1 MLEKFSVKK
10 PLTVVVGMIIVVV
23 LGVVSFMNTSTDLL
37 PEMELPF
44 SVVMTTHIGATP
56 EQIERDVTIPIEEA
70 MSTLSGI
77 DMVSSTSSE
86 HVSIVMLQFVD
97 SINMDSAAL
106 EIREAL
112 DMVELPDGV
121 GRPMTLRLNPDMMPV
136 MSASLYMEGMSI
148 DQLSEL
154 TLNELAPALA
164 TIPGVAV
171 VNVDGTVQ
179 NQLHVILRE
188 ENLDRVNAELGEAFG
203 TFMSAMPP
211 QALEAPETSAEE
223 GPTFGLP
230 SALIEVDTVMAMLT
244 AQNFSMPAGMTVD
257 GNVEYMVRVGEEFD
271 DLEDIGNLM
280 IFDPA
285 AMGLD
290 LEPIRLRDV
299 ADIFQTDDSDQS
311 FSRVNGNPSVM
322 LTIQRQSE
330 FSVSDVTQAVRNR
343 MDDLS
348 EDHEGLG
355 FVVLM
360 DQGEMIGEVID
371 NMLGNLVSGGLLSIL
386 VLLLFLRDI
395 KPTLIIAASI
405 PISLMLAF
413 TLMYFTGI
421 SLNMISMGGLA
432 LAVGMLVDNSIV
444 VIENIY
450 RIRSTTDLS
459 PAKAAIK
466 GASQVAGSVFA
477 SSLTTIA
484 VFFPIVFTGGITR
497 QLFQD
502 LALTIAYSLIAS
514 LIIAL
519 TVVPAGSSVMLKKIK
534 AEKEGKGFSK
544 FVDGYE
550 KSLRWA
556 LKFKWLVLGFA
567 GAALVFSFWAI
578 TQRGME
584 LFPAM
589 DSPQI
594 TVTAE
599 LPTDTPFEDVVAAAE
614 IFSDRVQG
622 IQDVET
628 VGVSIGGDS
637 MMSMMG
643 MGNLSAGADTNITM
657 YVLLDE
663 GRSQSQTDIIEQIN
677 AISEELDLE
686 ASASGDDA
694 GMGMM
699 MGDPISLRVEGRDL
713 DDIRDTAI
721 ALAELVSSV
730 DGAINVT
737 DLTAEGAPELR
748 VLVDQDAAMSNGLTV
763 AQVFMAVNSALTA
776 PERSFNL
783 NLQGRNYEI
792 IISDGD
798 FTLPTRSDL
807 ESLQLPTE
815 AGSIDLADVAEIRD
829 DLGFASISRMNGN
842 RNVTIAGEIA
852 DGYNVGLVNDEISR
866 RLEDFEAIPGTTVHI
881 GGEAEAMA
889 DAMGDLMLMM
899 GMAVLFIYLIMV
911 AQFQSLLSPFI
922 IMFSIPLAFTGAFFA
937 LLLTN
942 TPLSIVAMIGL
953 ILLTG
958 VIVNNGIVY
967 VDFVN
972 QMRWS
977 GTDKRTALVS
987 AGRQRIRPILMTAL
1001 TTIVSMSFVA
1011 LGIGEGTEMMQPMA
1025 LVTIGGL
1032 IYGDFMILYVVPI
1045 IYDLFNKNKDVTKE
1059 NLEDT
1064 F

>member
-10 PLTVVVGMIIVVV
+10 PFTVVVGVIMILV
-23 LGVVSFMNTSTDLL
+23 LGLVSFMNTSTDLL
-37 PEMELPF
+37 PEMELPMAI
-44 SVVMTTHIGATP
+44 VVTPHIGATP
-56 EQIERDVTIPIEEA
+56 EQVEREVSIPIEGA

-77 DMVSSTSSE
+77 DTVSSVSSE
-86 HVSIVMLQFVD
+86 HVSMVMLQFVE
-97 SINMDSAAL
+97 SISMDSAAL
-106 EIREAL
+106 EMREAL

-136 MSASLYMEGMSI
+136 MSASLYMEGTEL
-148 DQLSEL
+148 DELSEL
-154 TLNELAPALA
+154 ALSTLAPALEA
-164 TIPGVAV
+164 VPGVAV
-171 VNVDGTVQ
+171 VNLSGTVQ

-188 ENLDRVNAELGEAFG
+188 ENLARVNSQLGEALVAL
-203 TFMSAMPP
+203 MSAFPMDET
-211 QALEAPETSAEE
+211 ADMEAAE
-223 GPTFGLP
+223 PFGLP
-230 SALIEVDTVMAMLT
+230 EELIAVDTIVGLLS
-244 AQNFSMPAGMTVD
+244 AQNFSMPAGMTVE
-257 GNVEYMVRVGEEFD
+257 GNVDYMVRVGEDFESLD
-271 DLEDIGNLM
+271 DIRNLM

-285 AMGLD
+285 QMGLVGM
-290 LEPIRLRDV
+290 EPIRLSDV
-299 ADIFQTDDSDQS
+299 ADIFETDDSHLS
-311 FSRVNGNPSVM
+311 FSRVNGNPSIM

-330 FSVSDVTQAVRNR
+330 FSVSDVTGAVRER

-348 EDHEGLG
+348 DEHDGLG
-355 FVVLM
+355 FAILM

-395 KPTLIIAASI
+395 KPTVIIAASI

-421 SLNMISMGGLA
+421 TLNMISMGGLA

-466 GASQVAGSVFA
+466 GASQVVGSVFA

-502 LALTIAYSLIAS
+502 LALTIAYSLMAS

-519 TVVPAGSSVMLKKIK
+519 TVVPAGSSVLLKRIK
-534 AEKEGKGFSK
+534 HTEDGKGFNK

-550 KSLRWA
+550 KSLRLA
-556 LKFKWLVLGFA
+556 LKFKWPVLAFA

-594 TVTAE
+594 SVNAE
-599 LPTDTPFEDVVAAAE
+599 LPTDTPFENVVAIAE
-614 IFSDRVQG
+614 DFSELVQL
-622 IQDVET
+622 IPDVET

-637 MMSMMG
+637 MMAMLG
-643 MGNLSAGADTNITM
+643 MGGLGGNAGTNISM
-657 YVLLDE
+657 YVLLEE
-663 GRSQSQTDIIEQIN
+663 GRTASSQDIIDEIN
-677 AISEELDLE
+677 VISARLDIE
-686 ASASGDDA
+686 ASASSDDA
-694 GMGMM
+694 GMGIM

-713 DDIRDTAI
+713 DTIRDTAI
-721 ALAELVSSV
+721 ALSELVSTV

-737 DLTAEGAPELR
+737 DLLVEGAPELR
-748 VLVDQDAAMSNGLTV
+748 VIVDPDAAMSRGLTV
-763 AQVFMAVNSALTA
+763 AQVFMAVNGALTQ
-776 PERSFNL
+776 PERSLNL
-783 NLQGRNYEI
+783 NFQGRNYEI
-792 IISDGD
+792 LIQDGD
-798 FTLPTRSDL
+798 FSLPGRNELAD
-807 ESLQLPTE
+807 LQLPTE
-815 AGSIDLADVAEIRD
+815 AGLIPLSEVAEIRE
-829 DLGFASISRMNGN
+829 DLGFSSINRQNGI
-842 RNVTIAGEIA
+842 RHITINGEIA
-852 DGYNVGLVNDEISR
+852 DGYNVGLVNDEIAR
-866 RLEDFEAIPGTTVHI
+866 RLEDFEALPGTTVVV
-881 GGEAEAMA
+881 GGEAEAIA
-889 DAMGDLMLMM
+889 DAMGDLVLML

-911 AQFQSLLSPFI
+911 AQFQSLKSPFI
-922 IMFSIPLAFTGAFFA
+922 IMFSIPLAFTGAFLI
-937 LLLTN
+937 LLVTH

-972 QMRWS
+972 QMRWA
-977 GTDKRTALVS
+977 GTDKRTALVN

-1059 NLEDT
+1059 DLEEIM
-1064 F
+1064 

>member
-1 MLEKFSVKK
+1 MLEKLSVKK
-10 PLTVVVGMIIVVV
+10 PFTVLVGMIIVVV

-37 PEMELPF
+37 PEMELPIA
-44 SVVMTTHIGATP
+44 VVVTTHIGATP
-56 EQIERDVTIPIEEA
+56 EQIERDVTIPIEGA

-77 DMVSSTSSE
+77 ETVSSTSSE
-86 HVSIVMLQFVD
+86 HVSMVMLQFVE
-97 SINMDSAAL
+97 SISMDSAAL
-106 EIREAL
+106 EMREAL

-121 GRPMTLRLNPDMMPV
+121 GRPMTLRLNPEMMPV
-136 MSASLYMEGMSI
+136 LSASLYMEGVGL

-154 TLNELAPALA
+154 ALSEVA
-164 TIPGVAV
+164 TALETVPGVAT
-171 VNVDGTVQ
+171 VNLNGTVQ

-188 ENLDRVNAELGEAFG
+188 EHLERVNSELGD
-203 TFMSAMPP
+203 
-211 QALEAPETSAEE
+211 ALAALM
-223 GPTFGLP
+223 GLP
-230 SALIEVDTVMAMLT
+230 EGTEMDDILPAELIEVDTIMGILS

-257 GNVEYMVRVGEEFD
+257 GNVEYMVRVGESFENLD
-271 DLEDIGNLM
+271 DIGNLL
-280 IFDPA
+280 IFDPQ
-285 AMGLD
+285 AMGLTD
-290 LEPIRLRDV
+290 VEPVRLRDV

-311 FSRVNGNPSVM
+311 FSRVNGNPSIM
-322 LTIQRQSE
+322 LSVQRQSE
-330 FSVSDVTQAVRNR
+330 FSVADVTQAVRER
-343 MDDLS
+343 MDRLS
-348 EDHEGLG
+348 EEHDGLG

-371 NMLGNLVSGGLLSIL
+371 SMLGNLMSGGLLAIA

-395 KPTLIIAASI
+395 KPTLIVAASI

-459 PAKAAIK
+459 PAKAAIA
-466 GASQVAGSVFA
+466 GAKQVAGSVFA

-519 TVVPAGSSVMLKKIK
+519 SVVPAGSSVMLGKIK
-534 AEKEGKGFSK
+534 PEMEGKGFNR

-550 KSLRWA
+550 KTLRWA
-556 LKFKWLVLGFA
+556 LKFKWLVLAFSL
-567 GAALVFSFWAI
+567 GALIFSFMAI
-578 TQRGME
+578 TSRGME
-584 LFPAM
+584 FFPAM

-599 LPTDTPFEDVVAAAE
+599 LATDTPFEDVVAMAE
-614 IFSDRVQG
+614 TFSERVQA
-622 IQDVET
+622 IEDVET
-628 VGVSIGGDS
+628 VGASIGGDS
-637 MMSMMG
+637 MMGALG
-643 MGNLSAGADTNITM
+643 MGSTGPSTTVTM
-657 YVLLDE
+657 YVLLGED
-663 GRSQSQTDIIEQIN
+663 RTHSQNEVIALINDISDDLE
-677 AISEELDLE
+677 LE
-686 ASASGDDA
+686 ASVSGDDA

-699 MGDPISLRVEGRDL
+699 MGDPISLRIEGREL

-721 ALAELVSSV
+721 ALSELVSSV
-730 DGAINVT
+730 EGAINVT
-737 DLTAEGAPELR
+737 DFQEEGAPELR
-748 VLVDQDAAMSNGLTV
+748 VIVDQDAAMSQGLTV
-763 AQVFMAVNSALTA
+763 AQVFLAVNGALTA
-776 PERSFNL
+776 PEQSFSMYVE
-783 NLQGRNYEI
+783 GRNYEI
-792 IISDGD
+792 IIQDGD
-798 FTLPTRSDL
+798 YTQPSREALSDL
-807 ESLQLPTE
+807 QL
-815 AGSIDLADVAEIRD
+815 AVDGGYVALSDVAEIRD
-829 DLGFASISRMNGN
+829 DLGFSSISRTNGN
-842 RNVTIAGEIA
+842 RHVTLTGEIA
-852 DGYNVGLVNDEISR
+852 DGFNVGLVNDEISR
-866 RLEDFEAIPGTTVHI
+866 RLEDFEPVPGTTVI
-881 GGEAEAMA
+881 VGGEAEAMA
-889 DAMGDLMLMM
+889 DAMGDMLLML

-937 LLLTN
+937 LLATG

-953 ILLTG
+953 VLLTG

-972 QMRWS
+972 QMRWG
-977 GTDKRTALVS
+977 GTVKREALVN

-1011 LGIGEGTEMMQPMA
+1011 LGVGDGTEMMQPMA

-1045 IYDLFNKNKDVTKE
+1045 IYDLFNKDKDVTKE
-1059 NLEDT
+1059 NLDAV
-1064 F
+1064 